1 LRPTKAWAIK
11 PRRFG
16 LEVSLPETILAAV
29 DDYRF
34 ATRAPN
40 RDIWRTANELIK
52 EFGDLADIEAAA
64 RADAHENKG
73 NLEGQRVWLK
83 ILNAVVELQK
93 ARPGETKH

>member
-1 LRPTKAWAIK
+1 VRYGATGAGARLISNRDSANHQGRSAWLQSPW
-11 PRRFG
+11 PRMI
-16 LEVSLPETILAAV
+16 PEI
-29 DDYRF
+29 
-34 ATRAPN
+34 
-40 RDIWRTANELIK
+40 DIWRSANELIK